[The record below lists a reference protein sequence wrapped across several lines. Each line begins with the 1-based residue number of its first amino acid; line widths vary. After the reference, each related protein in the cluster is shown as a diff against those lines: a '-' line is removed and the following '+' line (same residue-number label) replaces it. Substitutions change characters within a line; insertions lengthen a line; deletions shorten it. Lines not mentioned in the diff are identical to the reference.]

1 VLRPQNCSGS
11 GSTDG
16 TGIRVHAWCIIS
28 RPLGVS
34 GSRNDEIH
42 WVLSISSISIPF
54 SVVILLAG

>member
-1 VLRPQNCSGS
+1 MLRPQNCSGS

-16 TGIRVHAWCIIS
+16 TGIRVHAWYIIS

-42 WVLSISSISIPF
+42 WVLSISSI
-54 SVVILLAG
+54 